1 VKIYSYF
8 YLLQHN
14 QKKIQEEDKQS
25 MINKIVNLQMLVFIL
40 EIFLTAGC
48 NSNNKNTIKIDR
60 EPVIE
65 PDYSG
70 VTIPQNIAPLNF
82 KIKETGRFFW
92 LTVSSPN
99 GYQISL
105 KSADGI
111 IHFPQKSWKKL
122 LENTHG
128 GKISIEII
136 SENKER
142 VGTKFNPV
150 NLFVVSD
157 PIDPYICYRLL
168 YPGYEAYLQIKI
180 IQRSTE
186 SFWERSLV
194 ENQLLNTSCVNC
206 HSFCRNN
213 PDKFLLHVRGSVGGT
228 YFIDG
233 KKIARKD
240 LKTPEMKFGAV
251 YPAWHPDGKIVAF
264 SSNSIVQSFHASQ
277 EYNIEVTDLASSLVV
292 YNIEKNEM
300 SPIEE
305 DDSVKYMETFPEWS
319 PDGRYLYF
327 CRARQTNDSSDI
339 KGIKYDLVR
348 KSFDQASFSFGKAEV
363 VFDATSIDKSVSFPR
378 ISPDGQYLIFTLHDY
393 GNFSIWHKEADLYLL
408 NIQTGRALR
417 MSINSNETESYH
429 SWSSNG
435 KWLVF
440 SSKRDDG
447 LTARPYFAY
456 FGSADQVG
464 KPFVLPQ
471 KDPTLYQRLVKTFNK
486 PEFVTGRISE
496 GPRDFE
502 RAAKK
507 EAEKAKWTGNKK

>member
-1 VKIYSYF
+1 MI
-8 YLLQHN
+8 
-14 QKKIQEEDKQS
+14 KKSVFPLI
-25 MINKIVNLQMLVFIL
+25 LVFIL
-40 EIFLTAGC
+40 EIFLTTGC
-48 NSNNKNTIKIDR
+48 DLRNENISEINR

-82 KIKETGRFFW
+82 KIKEDGRIFR
-92 LTVSSPN
+92 LTAASGNGFKVS
-99 GYQISL
+99 I
-105 KSADGI
+105 KSRDGI
-111 IHFPQKSWKKL
+111 ISFPQKSWKKL
-122 LENTHG
+122 LANDNG
-128 GKISIEII
+128 GKISIDII
-136 SENKER
+136 SEDKEEVR
-142 VGTKFNPV
+142 TKFNPI
-150 NLFVVSD
+150 NLFIAND
-157 PIDPYICYRLL
+157 PIDPWLCYRLL
-168 YPGYEAYLQIKI
+168 YPGYESYLQIKI

-186 SFWERSLV
+186 SFHEKSVV

-206 HSFCRNN
+206 HSFCRSN
-213 PDKFLLHVRGSVGGT
+213 PDKFLLHVRGPVGGT

-233 KKIARKD
+233 KKITRKE
-240 LKTPEMKFGAV
+240 LKTPEMKYGAV
-251 YPAWHPDGKIVAF
+251 YPAWHPNGKLVAF

-277 EYNIEVTDLASSLVV
+277 EYNIEVTDLASSLVI
-292 YNIEKNEM
+292 YYIEKNEM
-300 SPIEE
+300 SAIEE
-305 DDSVKYMETFPEWS
+305 NDSVKYMETFPEWS

-363 VFDATSIDKSVSFPR
+363 VFNATSIDKSVSFPS

-496 GPRDFE
+496 VPRDFE